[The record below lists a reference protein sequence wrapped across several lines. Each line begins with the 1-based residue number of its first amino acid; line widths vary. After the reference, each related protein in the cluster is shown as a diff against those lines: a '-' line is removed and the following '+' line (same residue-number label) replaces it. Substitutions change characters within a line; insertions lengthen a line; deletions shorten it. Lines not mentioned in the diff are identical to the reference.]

1 MTLYCIDS
9 NSQSFVSQ
17 LRFFKL
23 ALFFEFITSLM
34 NDRRAELRSQST
46 RIDRTIQNLSQKTLN
61 STADDVTVDN
71 NDDDDEND
79 DMNASDRESSSSIN
93 FVIDQFKFFKES
105 TSLRT
110 SVSSQERIFDVVSF
124 VDQLDSTRQRD
135 MLSLDTIIIDESLQ
149 RKKLSNFFDKKRN
162 HIETINWLD
171 KHESFHRLNRHMIA
185 SNTRIDYFEQYLIK
199 NVVNWF
205 KTLSFALRNEKFWIE
220 FRERFLQR
228 WDDSNWWEQIL
239 EIFNA
244 LSQSR
249 SLSDINDFNT
259 KFTRLLENVHDL
271 IDFFVAKRRYIE
283 VLKSR
288 TRNNLKQI
296 LFIKKNIIFDE
307 MMKLTKQFENFNVK
321 FYNRE
326 QSTRRSANNASIFAS
341 NDIVQ
346 RNFQI
351 MQIENFKCYN
361 CDQFDHK
368 VLKCKNAHVS
378 NHASIDW
385 KSRKKSSKK
394 D

>member
-1 MTLYCIDS
+1 
-9 NSQSFVSQ
+9 
-17 LRFFKL
+17 
-23 ALFFEFITSLM
+23 M

-61 STADDVTVDN
+61 STADDVAVDN

-135 MLSLDTIIIDESLQ
+135 MLLFDIVIIDESLQ

-162 HIETINWLD
+162 HIETINWFD
-171 KHESFHRLNRHMIA
+171 KHENSHRLNRHMIA

-199 NVVNWF
+199 NVINWF
-205 KTLSFALRNEKFWIE
+205 KTLSFVLRNEKFWIE

-228 WDDSNWWEQIL
+228 WDDSNWRKQIL
-239 EIFNA
+239 ETFNV
-244 LSQSR
+244 LSQSKF
-249 SLSDINDFNT
+249 LSDISDFNT
-259 KFTRLLENVHDL
+259 KFTRFLENVHDF

-283 VLKSR
+283 ALKSR

-326 QSTRRSANNASIFAS
+326 QSTRRSANNASIFVS
-341 NDIVQ
+341 NDTV
-346 RNFQI
+346 
-351 MQIENFKCYN
+351 
-361 CDQFDHK
+361 
-368 VLKCKNAHVS
+368 
-378 NHASIDW
+378 
-385 KSRKKSSKK
+385 
-394 D
+394 